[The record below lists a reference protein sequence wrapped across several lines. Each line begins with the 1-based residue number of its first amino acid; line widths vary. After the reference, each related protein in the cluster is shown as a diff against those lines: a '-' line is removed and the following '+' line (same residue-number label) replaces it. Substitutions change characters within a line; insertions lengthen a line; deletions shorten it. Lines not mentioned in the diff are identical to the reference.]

1 MFKFMNRERELGVL
15 KDFASRPGF
24 QFLPIYGRRRVGKT
38 ALIRK
43 FMEKQGGIYF
53 LCRQVAEKVQL
64 TSLAAVVGEYFED
77 PFVIQRGFGS
87 WDQFFDYLTSR
98 TSQKPEKLVLVFD
111 EYPYL
116 TASTRG
122 ISSIFQ
128 QAIDEKLGQ
137 LNILLILCGSHMGM
151 MEREVLAYPAP
162 LYGRRT
168 GQLQVTPLDY
178 TDVAGF
184 FPGHSPRDQVS
195 LYAVCGGI
203 PAYLEKFDPGLSVR
217 DNLIRNFGREEEFL
231 AQEPEFLLRQEL
243 QEVRYY
249 YSIVLSLAKGNRK
262 LGHIVNDTGL
272 DKALIGKYLKVLN
285 DLRIVE
291 REVPVLE
298 ANPAK
303 SKKGLYR
310 IQDNLFDFY
319 FRFIFPNRH
328 LLGLE
333 DGNRLYKEKIEPE
346 FDQYVSFKAEEAAR
360 SILRREFPQLE
371 RIGRQWDRN
380 TEIDLLALDPDD
392 KLHVVA
398 EVKWWKRKKVGLSE
412 LRELQAKASNFELD
426 QKKLKYA
433 LFSASGFS
441 SPLKREEVLLFDF
454 RI

>member
-1 MFKFMNRERELGVL
+1 MNRERELGVL
-15 KDFASRPGF
+15 KDYASRPGF

-38 ALIRK
+38 ALIRR
-43 FMEKQGGIYF
+43 FMEKYDGIYF

-64 TSLAAVVGEYFED
+64 TSLAVAVGEYFED
-77 PFVIQRGFGS
+77 PFVIQRGFGT
-87 WDQFFDYLTSR
+87 WDQFFDYLTNKTAQR
-98 TSQKPEKLVLVFD
+98 PEKLVLVFD

-116 TASTRG
+116 TASTSG

-128 QAIDEKLGQ
+128 QSIDEKLGK
-137 LNILLILCGSHMGM
+137 LNLLLILCGSHMGM

-203 PAYLEKFDPGLSVR
+203 PAYLEKFDPGVSVR

-272 DKALIGKYLKVLN
+272 DKALIGKYLKVLT

-291 REVPVLE
+291 REVPILE
-298 ANPAK
+298 TNPAK
-303 SKKGLYR
+303 SKKGIYR

-333 DGNRLYKEKIEPE
+333 DGKRLYKEKIEPE
-346 FDQYVSFKAEEAAR
+346 FDQYVSFKAEDAAR
-360 SILRREFPQLE
+360 SIMRREFPQFV

-392 KLHVVA
+392 KMHVVA
-398 EVKWWKRKKVGLSE
+398 EVKWWKRKRVGLTE
-412 LRELQAKASNFELD
+412 LRELQVKASNLELD

-433 LFSASGFS
+433 LFSASGYS
-441 SPLKREEVLLFDF
+441 SALKREEALLFNF
-454 RI
+454 SISH

>member
-1 MFKFMNRERELGVL
+1 MNRERELGVL